1 MSYQNHSII
10 SLTFNT
16 LFTLDLHQ
24 QRGGKVE
31 TGIDKAQSLEA
42 VAQLEGQNFAAGTKV
57 RGKRAMLEVKKAST
71 ESIQRKEVSDSSGTS
86 KDWNNRLFSAN
97 LMETEDNY
105 RIDFTLDCNANKIS
119 S

>member
-1 MSYQNHSII
+1 MMLEFHSKNYNLRIPRNYPDAN
-10 SLTFNT
+10 L
-16 LFTLDLHQ
+16 
-24 QRGGKVE
+24 E
-31 TGIDKAQSLEA
+31 TA
-42 VAQLEGQNFAAGTKV
+42 VQLKRQNFASGTKV